1 MSDMVDFSQQKAA
14 AFLLLM
20 QFEHDEAL
28 IDAQYQV
35 LLVSMPL
42 QCFLTIDD
50 NVKHTSY
57 TSPYHSP
64 VSHQTTDWEKARH
77 GDSDERWNMQKST

>member
-1 MSDMVDFSQQKAA
+1 MADFAQQKAA
-14 AFLLLM
+14 ALLLLM

-42 QCFLTIDD
+42 KWFLIFDYI
-50 NVKHTSY
+50 VKHTSY
-57 TSPYHSP
+57 T
-64 VSHQTTDWEKARH
+64 
-77 GDSDERWNMQKST
+77 